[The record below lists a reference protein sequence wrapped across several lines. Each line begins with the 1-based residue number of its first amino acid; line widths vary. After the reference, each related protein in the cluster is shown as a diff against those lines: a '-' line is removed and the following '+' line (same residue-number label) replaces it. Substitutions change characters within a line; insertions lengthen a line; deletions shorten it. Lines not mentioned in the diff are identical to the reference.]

1 MPQRMAIHTVFCLS
15 EAYRV
20 EREFFEARRHL
31 GKKCVSSLQMTTG
44 ETLFGET
51 MEESENP
58 MKMTIFR
65 KTFLQIAFLALGMTV
80 VSALPAMAQDPSAPP
95 PVPDG
100 QTGPQ
105 NGRGGM
111 GEHQLE
117 FLTKKLNLTPDQ
129 VTHVK
134 AINDDSRK
142 QLMALR
148 EDTSIAGADKR
159 TKMMHIYKASQDKI
173 RALLTEDQKTRYDA
187 LEAEIRERMENRRG
201 GPGGTP
207 PAPPSATQQ

>member
-1 MPQRMAIHTVFCLS
+1 M
-15 EAYRV
+15 
-20 EREFFEARRHL
+20 
-31 GKKCVSSLQMTTG
+31 TG
-44 ETLFGET
+44 ETLSGEM

-58 MKMTIFR
+58 MKMKIFR
-65 KTFLQIAFLALGMTV
+65 KTFLQIAVLAFGMTAL
-80 VSALPAMAQDPSAPP
+80 SALPVMAQDPSAPP
-95 PVPDG
+95 PPEG
-100 QTGPQ
+100 QGGPQ
-105 NGRGGM
+105 IGRGGM

-129 VTHVK
+129 VTRVK

-173 RALLTEDQKTRYDA
+173 RALLTDDQKTKYDA

-201 GPGGTP
+201 GSGGTP
-207 PAPPSATQQ
+207 PLPPPAMQQ